1 MANVSKIKKENRKSA
16 RHNVEFVV
24 SLYRNGTLLS
34 PNNSFKNISI
44 HGALLKISNNYS
56 FKCGERLFLLIE
68 DERLLKEFN
77 LMLDPIEAEVK
88 HFEND
93 NENLVGLVFLNLT
106 ESNKRILQRIIDNK
120 FILKKFPKSWQISK

>member
-24 SLYRNGTLLS
+24 SLYRNGTLIS

-56 FKCGERLFLLIE
+56 FKFGERLFLLIE

-77 LMLDPIEAEVK
+77 LILDPIEAEVK
-88 HFEND
+88 HFENE
-93 NENLVGLVFLNLT
+93 NENLVGLVFLNMT

-120 FILKKFPKSWQISK
+120 FMLKKFPKSWQISK

>member
-56 FKCGERLFLLIE
+56 FKCGERLVLIIE

-88 HFEND
+88 HFENE
-93 NENLVGLVFLNLT
+93 NENLVGLVFFNMT

-120 FILKKFPKSWQISK
+120 FMLKKFPKSWQISK

>member
-56 FKCGERLFLLIE
+56 FKCGERLVLIIE

-77 LMLDPIEAEVK
+77 LMLDPIEAELN
-88 HFEND
+88 HFENE
-93 NENLVGLVFLNLT
+93 NENLVGLVFFNMT

-120 FILKKFPKSWQISK
+120 FMLKKFPKSWQISK